1 MSDNKESLLKE
12 NTHRIDIRAMAEE
25 AKNRLAHSDRA
36 MATPA
41 AAVSEFQSSH
51 TYSKWLWP
59 VVVFSGIVM
68 GIMGASLLINDSGR
82 NDVPPSNTIIV
93 SEGTT
98 NADRTHQGTT
108 PLTQPSIRNARP
120 TPSPRVAIPLTP
132 QSEKESVN
140 KQKRPR
146 NKRAVASKNPK
157 SSKKKNRD
165 ILIPTSKK
173 SKSTSALDRL
183 LEEHSDISGDV
194 PAKKVKKKVKRGKP
208 LSRTQ
213 IKRVMRRIAPKV
225 KRCAKIHRKEGR
237 ILLNIYV
244 ASSGKTKK
252 VDILSKRYKKTKVGR
267 CVAKIVKRTKFP
279 SFTKKQMKIRYP
291 FLLEY

>member
-132 QSEKESVN
+132 KSQKKPVI
-140 KQKRPR
+140 KQTRPR
-146 NKRAVASKNPK
+146 KKRAVASK
-157 SSKKKNRD
+157 SKK
-165 ILIPTSKK
+165 SK

-267 CVAKIVKRTKFP
+267 CIAKIVKRTKFP